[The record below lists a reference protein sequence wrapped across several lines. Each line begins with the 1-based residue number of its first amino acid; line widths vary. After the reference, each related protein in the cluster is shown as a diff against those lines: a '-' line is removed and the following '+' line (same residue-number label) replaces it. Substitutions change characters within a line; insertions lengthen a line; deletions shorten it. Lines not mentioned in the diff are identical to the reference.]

1 MTRKPQ
7 NKDRKLE
14 KILKELNLDLTIKNR
29 YLEQNIY

>member
-14 KILKELNLDLTIKNR
+14 KILEELNLDLTIKNR